1 MALADFEL
9 IDHFG
14 DPAAEARACRSACA
28 LFEFSFIERAQ
39 VRGGAAR
46 QVIEAFTGRSLAQLA
61 VGKICYALRVD
72 AADHLLADLTVWRT
86 GEETFEVMSGRHED
100 VVDLIDC
107 ARPGV
112 SVTALA
118 DRATFAV
125 QGPASLEALRR
136 LGTIDG
142 IEAMPYFNFTE
153 AKVAAIPCRI
163 GRLGY
168 SGEPGFEIIC
178 PKNAA
183 GRLWQ
188 TIAVCARPAGF
199 IALDMLRIEAG
210 LVLFCNEFRV
220 PATPAEAGL
229 GRFYDRVLP
238 PPAIELI
245 SFIAAP
251 HHPAWPNRPP
261 GLSLPR
267 PSAAGEIVVTSAC
280 ASVVAG
286 GIEGGIDGDIGGG
299 VLGLGYV
306 LAGHK
311 PGAALHDPSGMF
323 RDIRQTRLP
332 FYDTAKRRPRLAWRH

>member
-14 DPAAEARACRSACA
+14 DPAAEARACRNACA
-28 LFEFSFIERAQ
+28 LFDFSFIECAQ
-39 VRGGAAR
+39 VRGSAAR
-46 QVIEAFTGRSLAQLA
+46 QVIEAFTGRSLAQLP

-86 GEETFEVMSGRHED
+86 DEETFEVMSGRRED

-107 ARPGV
+107 GRPGV
-112 SVTALA
+112 SVTVLA
-118 DRATFAV
+118 DRATFAI

-142 IEAMPYFNFTE
+142 IEALPYFNFTE
-153 AKVAAIPCRI
+153 AEVAAIPCRI

-178 PKNAA
+178 PKSAA
-183 GRLWQ
+183 GHLWRA
-188 TIAVCARPAGF
+188 IAVYARPAGF
-199 IALDMLRIEAG
+199 IALDVLRIEAG

-238 PPAIELI
+238 PPGIELI
-245 SFIAAP
+245 SFVAAP
-251 HHPAWPNRPP
+251 HHPAWPSRPP

-267 PSAAGEIVVTSAC
+267 PSAAGEIVVTSAR

-286 GIEGGIDGDIGGG
+286 GIEGGIEGGI
-299 VLGLGYV
+299 LGLGYV

-311 PGAALHDPSGMF
+311 PEAAIHDPSGMF
-323 RDIRQTRLP
+323 CDIRQTPLP
-332 FYDTAKRRPRLAWRH
+332 FYDTAKRRPRLAWHH